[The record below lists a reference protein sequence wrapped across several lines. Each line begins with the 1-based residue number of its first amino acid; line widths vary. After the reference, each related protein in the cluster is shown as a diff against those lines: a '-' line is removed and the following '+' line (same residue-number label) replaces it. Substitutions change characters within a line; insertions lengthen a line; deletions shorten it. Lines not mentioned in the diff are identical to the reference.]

1 MMRARITLCLGQS
14 NGHSM
19 LRLIVLVMLS
29 IYLMNG
35 FQLLSAQ
42 LLDVVGTEWGVQG
55 IRDFNGDGRAMLAI

>member
-1 MMRARITLCLGQS
+1 
-14 NGHSM
+14 M